1 MLLAFIGS
9 GKNANCQCQQQ
20 GTCVNY
26 AWKLLIKLHFKSFVK
41 MCKKKKSQSIFVSAF
56 CNVAQTI
63 KREQKL
69 LLLLLLLKFQIR

>member
-9 GKNANCQCQQQ
+9 WKNANCQWQQQ

-26 AWKLLIKLHFKSFVK
+26 AWKLLIKLLSRVV
-41 MCKKKKSQSIFVSAF
+41 CKNVQKKKSQSIFVSAF